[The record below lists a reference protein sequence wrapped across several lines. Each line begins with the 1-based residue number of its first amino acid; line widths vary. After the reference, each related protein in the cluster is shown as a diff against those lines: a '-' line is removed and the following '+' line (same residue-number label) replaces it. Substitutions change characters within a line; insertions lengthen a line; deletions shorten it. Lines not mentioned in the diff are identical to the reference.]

1 MKNDYRAS
9 ELNHHTVDS
18 SLQQSNHSTALLA
31 EQVKL
36 LYQQAPKALVV
47 TLITSA
53 ALVFIFWNHVAKV
66 WLLGWLVTI
75 YLLTFVR
82 FLLISSYFRK
92 KPAIA
97 ESARWGWQFLI
108 GTLFSGILWGSAGSI
123 FFVDGSATHQLFLA
137 YLLGGMV
144 AGAMAT
150 LSSYR
155 GAFMAFSIPVVIPF
169 TYQVMTHDGDVQ
181 LAIAFTYLIFV
192 FAMGSISHRLYQ
204 TVAESLKFRFD
215 NFDLLKRLVHA
226 KNHQKNINQ
235 ELQAEIAEK
244 DRSQQALKSVKEQ
257 LEQRVTERTQA
268 LALAN
273 AVLHQEKELFQ
284 VTLASIGDAVITT
297 DAGGN
302 VTYLNPIA
310 EIFTGWRNQDANGLP
325 LQQVFNILDSVNR
338 SAVADPLVCHNG
350 TPGNAQKHHECL
362 LIRKDKQEWIIDYT
376 VAPIQNEQQ
385 HVIGTVLT
393 FRDVTEQRKL
403 TQKLA
408 YQAAHDSLTG
418 LLNRKEFE
426 TRLGKILAATRKND
440 SHALLYLDLDQFKI
454 INDTCGHS
462 AGDELLRQVTAL
474 LHAKLRTRDTLARLG
489 GDEFGVILEHCPQNE
504 ALQVAQALRELVQ
517 NFRFQWQGNTFSIG
531 VSIGLFPI
539 THANEGLA
547 YALNAADSAC
557 YAAKEQGRNRV
568 HVYQT
573 ETAQQKSGE
582 VQWLPRIQQA
592 MIDQRLCLYFQP
604 IQSIS
609 SSNDKEK
616 HGEILLRLEDE
627 HGRLVTPGAFLPAA
641 ERHDH
646 MLIIDRWVLEQSLKL
661 IKAHAHHQPNVI
673 HTINLS
679 AQVLESTDFL
689 DFTVNTI
696 KASKLNPAD
705 ICFEITEHI
714 ALTEMNHA
722 VRFVT
727 TLKELGCRFSMD
739 NFSGGLSSFGYLKNI
754 PLDYLKIDGR
764 LIKNMLSDPVDQAM
778 VESINHIGHVMRL
791 KTIAEWV
798 EDDQTLQLLEN
809 MGIDY
814 AQGYWIA
821 EPYPIDSKV
830 VKFPVDDKINNKP
843 DS

>member
-1 MKNDYRAS
+1 MNNDHQES
-9 ELNHHTVDS
+9 ELDS
-18 SLQQSNHSTALLA
+18 LTIDSTLFQSNHSTALLA
-31 EQVKL
+31 EQIKL
-36 LYQQAPKALVV
+36 LYQQAPKALIV

-53 ALVFIFWNHVAKV
+53 ALAVIFWNHVAKD
-66 WLLGWLVTI
+66 WLLGWLIAI
-75 YLLTFVR
+75 YLLTFTR
-82 FLLISSYFRK
+82 FLLVRSYFRK
-92 KPAIA
+92 KPTVA
-97 ESARWGWQFLI
+97 ESAIWGRKFLI
-108 GTLFSGILWGSAGSI
+108 STLFSGILWSAAGSI
-123 FFVDGSATHQLFLA
+123 FFIEGSATHQLFLA
-137 YLLGGMV
+137 YLLAGMV

-150 LSSYR
+150 LSSYK
-155 GAFMAFSIPVVIPF
+155 GAFLAFSIPVAIPF
-169 TYQVMTHDGDVQ
+169 TYQVITHESDIH
-181 LAIAFTYLIFV
+181 LAIALMYLIFI

-204 TVAESLKFRFD
+204 TVVESLKSRFD
-215 NFDLLKRLVHA
+215 NFDLLKRLVQA
-226 KNHQKNINQ
+226 KNHQKTINQ
-235 ELQAEIAEK
+235 ALQTQIAEK
-244 DRSQQALKSVKEQ
+244 DRSQQALKIVKEQ
-257 LEQRVTERTQA
+257 LEQRVSERTQA

-302 VTYLNPIA
+302 ITYLNPIA

-325 LQQVFNILDSVNR
+325 LQQVFNILDTATRSV
-338 SAVADPLVCHNG
+338 VANPLIDHNG
-350 TPGNAQKHHECL
+350 ESGSTQKHHECL
-362 LIRKDKQEWIIDYT
+362 LIRKDKQEWIIDYA

-385 HVIGTVLT
+385 NVIGSVLT

-426 TRLGKILAATRKND
+426 TRLSKILAATRKND
-440 SHALLYLDLDQFKI
+440 SHALLFLDLDQFKI

-474 LHAKLRTRDTLARLG
+474 LHAKLRARDTLARLG

-504 ALQVAQALRELVQ
+504 ALQVAHALRELVQ

-539 THANEGLA
+539 TYANEGLT

-557 YAAKEQGRNRV
+557 YKAKEQGRNRV
-568 HVYQT
+568 HVYQADM
-573 ETAQQKSGE
+573 AQQKSGE

-609 SSNDKEK
+609 SANSQEK

-627 HGRLVTPGAFLPAA
+627 NGRLITPGAFLPAA

-646 MLIIDRWVLEQSLKL
+646 MPMIDRWVLEQSFKL
-661 IKAHAHHQPNVI
+661 IKAHARHQSNVI
-673 HTINLS
+673 YTINLS
-679 AQVLESTDFL
+679 AQVLENADFL

-696 KASKLNPAD
+696 KTSKLNPACV
-705 ICFEITEHI
+705 CFEITEHI
-714 ALTEMNHA
+714 ALTDMNHA
-722 VRFVT
+722 LRFVT

-764 LIKNMLSDPVDQAM
+764 LIRNMLSDPVDQAM

-798 EDDQTLQLLEN
+798 ENDQTLQLLEN
-809 MGIDY
+809 IGIDY
-814 AQGYWIA
+814 AQGYWIS
-821 EPYPIDSKV
+821 EPYPIDSEA
-830 VKFPVDDKINNKP
+830 VKFSAKDD
-843 DS
+843 